1 MLEMRLKPVFWWNKN
16 NMIFG
21 KEIRAF
27 KVQGVLLTVLPLFV
41 RYETASAFF
50 NKTYIHA
57 LERLQ

>member
-1 MLEMRLKPVFWWNKN
+1 
-16 NMIFG
+16 MIFG